1 MMVGC
6 SLVPKH
12 SLQHCKLT
20 NHHLTSFSYTVHLSI
35 QLQEDV
41 ATAERD
47 AVRAEIKAAEREL
60 DRAVNAPVSGGRDP
74 TEWLGDEVLVMI
86 FLMLPFQMLRT
97 GAVAQVCQR
106 WATLMKSDVFND
118 GKRGKILEA

>member
-1 MMVGC
+1 
-6 SLVPKH
+6 
-12 SLQHCKLT
+12 
-20 NHHLTSFSYTVHLSI
+20 
-35 QLQEDV
+35 LQEDV

-47 AVRAEIKAAEREL
+47 SVRAEIKAAEREL

-97 GAVAQVCQR
+97 GAIAQVCKR
-106 WATLMKSDVFND
+106 WARLMKSDAVSD
-118 GKRGKILEA
+118 GKRGKMLEA